1 MDGVMGP
8 RLDIFCGGRP
18 WNEILKNLFVMSSDI
33 FQLSFISDT
42 TSLLPRLSVRSVKVV
57 RPRPLKMEGA
67 ALLPKLGP
75 GDLAATVETVTRY
88 VYLYNICYL

>member
-1 MDGVMGP
+1 MPCVW
-8 RLDIFCGGRP
+8 L
-18 WNEILKNLFVMSSDI
+18 LLFVIFLQMNSSCY
-33 FQLSFISDT
+33 QLSIISDT
-42 TSLLPRLSVRSVKVV
+42 VTSLLPRMSVRSVKVV

-75 GDLAATVETVTRY
+75 GDLAVTVETVTRF

>member
-1 MDGVMGP
+1 M
-8 RLDIFCGGRP
+8 
-18 WNEILKNLFVMSSDI
+18 
-33 FQLSFISDT
+33 
-42 TSLLPRLSVRSVKVV
+42 SVRSVKVV

-75 GDLAATVETVTRY
+75 GDLAATVETVTRF